1 MKKKSKFLNRILT
14 LSTALV
20 LAGTVSGSLSA
31 VAVNA
36 AEEVQQPQTTA
47 TATKDDEQKMVPAT
61 PATDESSNNQDDKQ
75 PVVPEK
81 EEPAA
86 PVNKKVKTF
95 KVSIVKKDY
104 GIYQGNFEKKQSST
118 KYFHKTFNVNKSF
131 TRNGKKYYWINKKG
145 KPAIGY
151 INKNAV
157 ATTSQAKVLNVPYVS
172 QYVPVKT
179 PWGCAG
185 ASMSMLLGFQGQK
198 ITADFLK
205 QVQNHLPMQP
215 TKGGQKGNVY
225 TGEGFGYV
233 ISPGALAKYARTY
246 ETGKNVVNVSSKKL
260 TVDDLR
266 MYVQGGKPVLYYGF
280 SSYQKPGDDVRN
292 HCKVI
297 TGYKNGKFLVF
308 DPLYYSKNDGA
319 GTGGKNMNYDHGAI
333 AWLSKATVQ
342 QEFCHKAI
350 TFK

>member
-14 LSTALV
+14 LSTALA
-20 LAGTVSGSLSA
+20 LAGTVTGSFNS
-31 VAVNA
+31 VVNA
-36 AEEVQQPQTTA
+36 AEEAKQPQAAVTA
-47 TATKDDEQKMVPAT
+47 TNNDAQKAVPAT
-61 PATDESSNNQDDKQ
+61 SATDESTNNQDNKQ
-75 PVVPEK
+75 PVIIPEK
-81 EEPAA
+81 EGPAA

-95 KVSIVKKDY
+95 KVSIVKKNY
-104 GIYQGNFEKKQSST
+104 GIFQGNFEKKQSST

-157 ATTSQAKVLNVPYVS
+157 ATASQAKVLKVPYVS

-198 ITADFLK
+198 ITASFLK
-205 QVQNHLPMQP
+205 KVQNHLPMQP
-215 TKGGQKGNVY
+215 IKGGQKGNVY

-246 ETGKNVVNVSSKKL
+246 KTGKNVVNISSKKL
-260 TVDDLR
+260 TVGDLR

-280 SSYQKPGDDVRN
+280 SSYQKPGDKVRN

-342 QEFCHKAI
+342 KEFCHKAI
-350 TFK
+350 TIK

>member
-14 LSTALV
+14 LSTALA
-20 LAGTVSGSLSA
+20 LAGTVTGSFNS
-31 VAVNA
+31 VVNA
-36 AEEVQQPQTTA
+36 AEEAKQPQAAVTA
-47 TATKDDEQKMVPAT
+47 TNNDAQKAVPAT
-61 PATDESSNNQDDKQ
+61 SATDESTNNQDNKQ
-75 PVVPEK
+75 PVVIPEK

-95 KVSIVKKDY
+95 KVSIVKKNY
-104 GIYQGNFEKKQSST
+104 GIFQGNFEKKQSST

-157 ATTSQAKVLNVPYVS
+157 ATASQAKVLKVPYVS

-198 ITADFLK
+198 ITASFLK
-205 QVQNHLPMQP
+205 KVQNHLPMQP
-215 TKGGQKGNVY
+215 IKGGQKGNVY

-246 ETGKNVVNVSSKKL
+246 KTGKNVVNISSKKL
-260 TVDDLR
+260 TVGDLR
-266 MYVQGGKPVLYYGF
+266 MYVQCGKPVLYYGF
-280 SSYQKPGDDVRN
+280 SSYQKPGDKVRN

-342 QEFCHKAI
+342 KEFCHKAI
-350 TFK
+350 TIK

>member
-14 LSTALV
+14 LSTALA
-20 LAGTVSGSLSA
+20 LAGTVTGSFNS
-31 VAVNA
+31 VVNA
-36 AEEVQQPQTTA
+36 AEEAKQPQAAVAA
-47 TATKDDEQKMVPAT
+47 TNNDAQKAVPAT
-61 PATDESSNNQDDKQ
+61 SATDESTNNQDNKQ
-75 PVVPEK
+75 PVVIPEK

-95 KVSIVKKDY
+95 KVSIVKKNY
-104 GIYQGNFEKKQSST
+104 GIFQGNFEKKQSST

-131 TRNGKKYYWINKKG
+131 TRNGKKYYWINQKG

-157 ATTSQAKVLNVPYVS
+157 ATTSQAKVLKVPYVS

-198 ITADFLK
+198 ITASFLK
-205 QVQNHLPMQP
+205 KVQNHLPMQP
-215 TKGGQKGNVY
+215 IKGGQKGNVY

-246 ETGKNVVNVSSKKL
+246 KTGKNVVNISSKKL
-260 TVDDLR
+260 TVSDLR

-280 SSYQKPGDDVRN
+280 SSYQKPGDKVRN

-333 AWLSKATVQ
+333 AWLSMATVQ
-342 QEFCHKAI
+342 KEFCHKAI
-350 TFK
+350 TIK

>member
-1 MKKKSKFLNRILT
+1 MKKKSQFLNRILT
-14 LSTALV
+14 LSTALA
-20 LAGTVSGSLSA
+20 LAGTVTGSFNS
-31 VAVNA
+31 VVNA
-36 AEEVQQPQTTA
+36 AEEAKQPQAAVTA
-47 TATKDDEQKMVPAT
+47 TNNDAQKAVPAT
-61 PATDESSNNQDDKQ
+61 SATGESTNNQDNKQ
-75 PVVPEK
+75 PVVIPEK

-95 KVSIVKKDY
+95 KVSIVKKNY
-104 GIYQGNFEKKQSST
+104 GIFQGNFEKKQSST

-157 ATTSQAKVLNVPYVS
+157 ATASQAKVLKVPYVS

-198 ITADFLK
+198 ITASFLK
-205 QVQNHLPMQP
+205 KVQNHLPMQP
-215 TKGGQKGNVY
+215 IKGGQKGNVY

-233 ISPGALAKYARTY
+233 ISPEALAKYARTY
-246 ETGKNVVNVSSKKL
+246 KTGKNVVNISSKKL
-260 TVDDLR
+260 TVGDLR

-280 SSYQKPGDDVRN
+280 SSYQKPGDKVRN

-342 QEFCHKAI
+342 KEFCHKAI
-350 TFK
+350 TIK

>member
-14 LSTALV
+14 LSTALA
-20 LAGTVSGSLSA
+20 LAGTVTGSFNS
-31 VAVNA
+31 VVNA
-36 AEEVQQPQTTA
+36 AEEAKQPQAAVTA
-47 TATKDDEQKMVPAT
+47 TNNDAQKAVPAT
-61 PATDESSNNQDDKQ
+61 SATDESTNNQDNKQ
-75 PVVPEK
+75 PVVIPEK
-81 EEPAA
+81 EGPAA

-95 KVSIVKKDY
+95 KVSIVKKNY
-104 GIYQGNFEKKQSST
+104 GIFQGNFEKKQSST

-157 ATTSQAKVLNVPYVS
+157 ATTSQAKVLKVPYVS

-198 ITADFLK
+198 ITASFLK
-205 QVQNHLPMQP
+205 KVQNHLPMQP
-215 TKGGQKGNVY
+215 IKGGQKGNVY

-246 ETGKNVVNVSSKKL
+246 KTGKNVVNISSKKL
-260 TVDDLR
+260 TVGDLR

-280 SSYQKPGDDVRN
+280 SSYQKPGDKVRN

-297 TGYKNGKFLVF
+297 TGDKNG
-308 DPLYYSKNDGA
+308 
-319 GTGGKNMNYDHGAI
+319 
-333 AWLSKATVQ
+333 
-342 QEFCHKAI
+342 
-350 TFK
+350 